1 MIRRVRKK
9 RKNVT
14 IKMTLG
20 GMHMN
25 EKTTGL
31 LIAKL
36 RKEKGMTQ
44 KQLADIL
51 HVSDK
56 AVSRWETGL
65 GYPDT
70 SILSKLAKVLNVS
83 VDELLSGEKIKKEIK
98 AEEIHRPVFHPL
110 TKTEQYFIRIIK
122 TFSILAL
129 LWGICIG
136 YDEIENMVIA
146 ISRDEYYWKEWISGI
161 IKTIFYF
168 LLSLGLWKLAKKAE
182 FRDVDEYNKA
192 KQDSM

>member
-1 MIRRVRKK
+1 
-9 RKNVT
+9 
-14 IKMTLG
+14 
-20 GMHMN
+20 MN
-25 EKTTGL
+25 DKTTGL

-44 KQLADIL
+44 KQLANIL

-70 SILSKLAKVLNVS
+70 SILSNLAKVLNVS

-136 YDEIENMVIA
+136 YDEIENMIIA
-146 ISRDEYYWKEWISGI
+146 LSENEYYWSQWVRGALECLVCIMISLI
-161 IKTIFYF
+161 
-168 LLSLGLWKLAKKAE
+168 LWKLAKKAE